1 MWPLTNLDKR
11 NKKRPKK
18 LTDIMSGNCEVI
30 VICLINGHFEAIHRP
45 DSGHIA
51 WKTPIFIKSNLLS

>member
-1 MWPLTNLDKR
+1 
-11 NKKRPKK
+11 
-18 LTDIMSGNCEVI
+18 MSANCEVI

-51 WKTPIFIKSNLLS
+51 WETPIFIKSNLLS